1 MIYKNKSNDNK
12 SKSLYIITWK
22 LEILLLLVR
31 YNSSRDFSFYTVV
44 DKR

>member
-31 YNSSRDFSFYTVV
+31 YNSSRDFYTVV